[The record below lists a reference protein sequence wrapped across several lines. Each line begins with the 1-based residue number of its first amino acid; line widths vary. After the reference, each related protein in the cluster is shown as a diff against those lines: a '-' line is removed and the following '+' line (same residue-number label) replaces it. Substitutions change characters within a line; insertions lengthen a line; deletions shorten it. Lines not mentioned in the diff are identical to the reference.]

1 MLPHLKSPPDYFE
14 FVTGEKDRRGELLKC
29 IDAWDK
35 VDRALMR
42 RH

>member
-1 MLPHLKSPPDYFE
+1 MLPHLKSIPDYFE

-42 RH
+42 SH

>member
-1 MLPHLKSPPDYFE
+1 MLPHLKRPPDYVE
-14 FVTGEKDRRGELLKC
+14 FVTGEKDQRAELLKC